1 MLQASSSAAR
11 LEVCATDYPEE
22 DDELTPFDTIEGTT
36 LPVGSWG
43 EVTFAL
49 TSYSGTG
56 RYIVLRNIGS
66 GSIAIDDMKR
76 GRCLLTGVALAGYTS
91 TTATIEWD
99 VPDWTGNVAIHSLT
113 DNSTITVGPN
123 DGTIENGKQR
133 YTLTGLTAGSY
144 CSYSV
149 YGLCD
154 DPCNAATVSFNTFSQ
169 EYTLPYCTDF
179 ESTGS
184 MPTDWATGVA
194 YNNTPRLDN
203 TQHHSGTRSLR
214 MSAAGSVAGGYYS
227 IAVLP
232 PLAATS
238 GATVSFAA
246 YSTYSGGAIEV
257 GSVDGSGS
265 IASFVADGSASIQT
279 GAWNRYAISMAAVAA
294 GRRIALRYSHNSSGD
309 HPTWVDDLEVSLCG
323 VSGLTAYDERAT
335 GATLGWTSTCDTVDI
350 QYRRRGS
357 AATHTVEATGSPLV
371 LDSLEQGS
379 TYDYYV
385 RCTEGGVQGCW
396 IYGGYFITNAGAL
409 TADYCH
415 NGTVGLSSS
424 TTLWSLP
431 YLEENNYSGLR
442 VSFEVSGSGTMQI
455 GLTTTEGVA
464 STFTALGSTITAT
477 STPTRYSVLLTGH
490 EAQGRYIALR

>member
-1 MLQASSSAAR
+1 MPTAWTAAGGASTTATPHYSGSRALLLGSNGARAVMPIIALGNGTVVPPADLTIDAMLQASSSAAR

-66 GSIAIDDMKR
+66 GSIAIDDMKI

-232 PLAATS
+232 PLAATT

-246 YSTYSGGAIEV
+246 YSTYSGGAIEAFNRLWA
-257 GSVDGSGS
+257 DGKDPAVLLGELCTLLRDLLLDAVAPKSGRALRSGS
-265 IASFVADGSASIQT
+265 FDDAILDGF
-279 GAWNRYAISMAAVAA
+279 R
-294 GRRIALRYSHNSSGD
+294 GR
-309 HPTWVDDLEVSLCG
+309 
-323 VSGLTAYDERAT
+323 
-335 GATLGWTSTCDTVDI
+335 
-350 QYRRRGS
+350 
-357 AATHTVEATGSPLV
+357 
-371 LDSLEQGS
+371 
-379 TYDYYV
+379 
-385 RCTEGGVQGCW
+385 
-396 IYGGYFITNAGAL
+396 
-409 TADYCH
+409 
-415 NGTVGLSSS
+415 
-424 TTLWSLP
+424 
-431 YLEENNYSGLR
+431 
-442 VSFEVSGSGTMQI
+442 
-455 GLTTTEGVA
+455 
-464 STFTALGSTITAT
+464 
-477 STPTRYSVLLTGH
+477 
-490 EAQGRYIALR
+490 